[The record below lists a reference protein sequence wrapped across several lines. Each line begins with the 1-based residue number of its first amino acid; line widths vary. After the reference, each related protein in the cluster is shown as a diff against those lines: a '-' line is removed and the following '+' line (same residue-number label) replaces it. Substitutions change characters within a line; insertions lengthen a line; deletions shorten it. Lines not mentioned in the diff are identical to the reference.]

1 MSVLRIATRYAKS
14 LLDLAVEQGR
24 LDAVQTDM
32 VSIREIVKNPD
43 LHSMLKSPTIPAE
56 KKSAVMNALF
66 AGKVDTLTLKY
77 LDLLVNKGR
86 ESYLSEIA
94 AEFNE
99 QYKTLKKTTSV
110 RVTTAA
116 PITDELMAEI
126 KSKILASGATSI
138 NLDIETK
145 IDPALIGGFVL
156 EFDNKRYDAS
166 VAYKLEQL
174 KAQFTKNLYVKEI

>member
-1 MSVLRIATRYAKS
+1 MSVIRIASRYAKS

-24 LDAVQTDM
+24 LEVVQSDM
-32 VSIREIVKNPD
+32 ISIREIVKNPD
-43 LHSMLKSPTIPAE
+43 LNSMLKSPIIPAE

-66 AGKVDTLTLKY
+66 AGKVDALTIKY
-77 LDLLVNKGR
+77 LDLLINKGR
-86 ESYLSEIA
+86 EPYLGEIA

-99 QYKTLKKTTSV
+99 QYKTLNKITSV

-116 PITDELMAEI
+116 PMTEVLMAEV
-126 KSKILASGATSI
+126 KNKILASGATSV

-145 IDPALIGGFVL
+145 VDPALIGGFVL

-174 KAQFTKNLYVKEI
+174 KAQFSKNLYVKEI